1 MRFTSLSLGA
11 GPPSTAL
18 AIAIADKLTRE
29 VRPGLTFDFGTLHVD
44 LLQFADTGDELD
56 ATYAHLPKLAAYLE
70 PRGMKLEI
78 VRASHGK
85 SLSQVWFERMAG
97 LRRSAPALP
106 LYLTGTPEGDGQGR
120 QQCTSEFK
128 SRVLDANAKRRARA
142 VGVRTGV
149 CVLMGYIIEEWKR
162 MRQPKLYDKWGWT
175 RGYPLIDAG
184 ANRGWS
190 EEVCRAAL
198 GYVPVSSACD
208 HCAHRPSVGPG
219 SRAWIKANEPHRWE
233 KIKRLDAALRH
244 PPGIN
249 ATAAFIAQE
258 RLPVEEALASASRQ
272 GELFIDGGGERDCA
286 ADGCVV

>member
-1 MRFTSLSLGA
+1 MTSPYFTSLSLGA
-11 GPPSTAL
+11 GPPSSAL
-18 AIAIADKLTRE
+18 AIAIADRLKRE
-29 VRPGLTFDFGTLHVD
+29 VHPGLTFDFGALKVD

-56 ATYAHLPKLAAYLE
+56 ATYAHLPRLAAYLE

-106 LYLTGTPEGDGQGR
+106 LYLKGSLAGDGQAR

-128 SRVLDANAKRRARA
+128 SRVLDANTKRRARA
-142 VGVRTGV
+142 AGVRSGV
-149 CVLMGYIIEEWKR
+149 RVLMGYLIEEWQR
-162 MRQPKLYDKWGWT
+162 MKTLERYTKWGWD
-175 RGYPLIDAG
+175 RGYPLIDAK

-190 EEVCRAAL
+190 EDVCRAAL

-219 SRAWIKANEPHRWE
+219 SRAWIKENEPHRWE
-233 KIKRLDAALRH
+233 KIIRLDAALRH
-244 PPGIN
+244 PPGID
-249 ATAAFIAQE
+249 AESAYIAAE
-258 RLPVEEALASASRQ
+258 RLPVEEALVAAQRQ
-272 GELFIDGGGERDCA
+272 GSLFPCA
-286 ADGCVV
+286 ADGCGV